1 MEDSIEGQ
9 NQRTHGNHLKYE
21 MELSKSMYKLCKR
34 SKQKQCNAQKLG
46 DNNAATR
53 IYKVWDDLA
62 ESSPK
67 HKTEQY

>member
-1 MEDSIEGQ
+1 
-9 NQRTHGNHLKYE
+9 
-21 MELSKSMYKLCKR
+21 MYKLCKR